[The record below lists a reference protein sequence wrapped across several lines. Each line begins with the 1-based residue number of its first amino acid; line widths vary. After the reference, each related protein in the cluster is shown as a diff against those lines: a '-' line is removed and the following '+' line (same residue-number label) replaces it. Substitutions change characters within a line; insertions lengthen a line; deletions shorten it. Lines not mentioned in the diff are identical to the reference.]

1 MYQQNVLIG
10 YVSYLQIG
18 KEYYVTFC
26 KNKQIKIKEICSVWC
41 NCVTT
46 RVVCIHNYY
55 YNIQGLCTHV
65 HVCNF
70 SMHKTE
76 ASTACTKTYFYILK
90 KSACKSSPFQAWLH
104 TTTKTVSCTYMTQY
118 FLTISSLLF

>member
-65 HVCNF
+65 HV
-70 SMHKTE
+70 
-76 ASTACTKTYFYILK
+76 AILACTKQKHPRHAQKHTFTYSKKVHVNLHLFKPGYIQPQKLY
-90 KSACKSSPFQAWLH
+90 L
-104 TTTKTVSCTYMTQY
+104 V
-118 FLTISSLLF
+118 LT